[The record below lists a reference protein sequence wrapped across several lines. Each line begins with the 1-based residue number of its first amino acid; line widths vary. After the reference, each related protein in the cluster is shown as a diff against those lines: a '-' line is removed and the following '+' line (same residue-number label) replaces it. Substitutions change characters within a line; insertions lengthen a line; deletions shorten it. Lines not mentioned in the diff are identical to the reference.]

1 MQRRVTPE
9 LLDHDLG
16 TVREIQDSFEDLKEI
31 NHWFGGTPAT
41 VRLIRDAAQLTG
53 LQDISLLDIGAGR
66 GDVPL
71 AAVNRLRLYGIA
83 LKVTLLDRCW
93 THLPGNGTPSVSAD
107 AMRLPFRDDAF
118 DIVSCSLFA
127 HHFDPEPLRAL
138 LTEAL
143 RVSRH
148 AVVVNDLI
156 RSRLHLW
163 LVYLWYP
170 RFRSRIS
177 YVDGLA
183 SVRAAYTIPEM
194 KSVVETLG
202 VRDVRFSKHPLYRMG
217 VVIRK

>member
-1 MQRRVTPE
+1 MQRRSTPE

-16 TVREIQDSFEDLKEI
+16 TAQEVRDSFEDLKEI
-31 NHWFGGTPAT
+31 NHWFGGTRAT
-41 VRLIRDAAQLTG
+41 IRLLREAAKTTG

-71 AAVNRLRLYGIA
+71 AAIDGLRQDQVRFR
-83 LKVTLLDRCW
+83 VTLLDRCW

-107 AMRLPFRDDAF
+107 AMHLPFGDDSF

-127 HHFDPEPLRAL
+127 HHFDPESLRGL

-194 KSVVETLG
+194 EAILGTLEARE
-202 VRDVRFSKHPLYRMG
+202 VRISKHPLYRMG
-217 VVIRK
+217 VIIRK

>member
-1 MQRRVTPE
+1 
-9 LLDHDLG
+9 LDYDLG
-16 TVREIQDSFEDLKEI
+16 TAKEVKDSFEDLKEI
-31 NHWFGGTPAT
+31 NHWFGGTRAT
-41 VRLIRDAAQLTG
+41 IRLLREAAKTTG
-53 LQDISLLDIGAGR
+53 LHDISLLDIGAGR
-66 GDVPL
+66 GDVPH
-71 AAVNRLRLYGIA
+71 AAVAGLRQHGLRLKIA
-83 LKVTLLDRCW
+83 LLDRCW

-107 AMRLPFRDDAF
+107 AMHLPFRDDAF

-127 HHFDPEPLRAL
+127 HHFDPESLRAL
-138 LTEAL
+138 LAEAL

-170 RFRSRIS
+170 RFRSRIA

-194 KSVVETLG
+194 ASVVETLG
-202 VRDVRFSKHPLYRMG
+202 ARDYSFSRHPLYRMG
-217 VVIRK
+217 VIIRK